1 MHIDFLL
8 EEPSMAVFLENVL
21 PQLLSPEHTFKTVP
35 FRGKP
40 HMLANLEAR
49 LQGYRSGLQGVRI
62 VVLVDQHEQDC
73 HKLKHFL
80 ERAARNAGLVSKSGA
95 ESGGHFL
102 VLNRI
107 VVKQLESWLLGDS
120 QALREA
126 YPRVHIDP
134 SRKKGLRDPD
144 AISGDA
150 AAALLR
156 VLKHAGYHSRLSRLP
171 KGDVAERISTH
182 MRLEGNR
189 SRSFRV
195 FIDGLRKMIR

>member
-8 EEPSMAVFLENVL
+8 EEPSTAVFLANVL
-21 PQLLSPEHTFKTVP
+21 PQLLSPKHTFKTVP
-35 FRGKP
+35 FGGKKN
-40 HMLANLEAR
+40 MLDNLPAR
-49 LQGYRSGLQGVRI
+49 LRAYSKGLASVRI
-62 VVLVDQHEQDC
+62 VVLVDQHNQDC
-73 HKLKHFL
+73 HELKRFL
-80 ERAARNAGLVSKSGA
+80 EKAARKAGLVSKSAAGT
-95 ESGGHFL
+95 SGHFL
-102 VLNRI
+102 ILNRI

-120 QALREA
+120 QALRKA

-156 VLKHAGYHSRLSRLP
+156 VLKDAGYHPRLSRLP
-171 KGDVAERISTH
+171 KGGVAELISAH

-189 SRSFRV
+189 SRSFQV
-195 FIDGLRKMIR
+195 FIDGLREMIR